1 MNKFSQ
7 LFNDLDESTKT
18 NDRLDHLVKYLIESA
33 PEDSIWVCWFLAGNR
48 IKGAIKT
55 SELRTFASERSGLPL
70 WLLEECYD
78 RVEDLAETIFEHMME
93 SFKDLTSAEETL
105 VYECACDE
113 AVKRVSS

>member
-55 SELRTFASERSGLPL
+55 SELRTFASERSGLQLGCLRNVMIGWEIWQRLFPCSFRL
-70 WLLEECYD
+70 
-78 RVEDLAETIFEHMME
+78 RVKE
-93 SFKDLTSAEETL
+93 K
-105 VYECACDE
+105 
-113 AVKRVSS
+113 

>member
-55 SELRTFASERSGLPL
+55 SELRTFAKVRSSEVLIAPLIRLPAKNQQTQIESSGADSMR
-70 WLLEECYD
+70 YF
-78 RVEDLAETIFEHMME
+78 T
-93 SFKDLTSAEETL
+93 K
-105 VYECACDE
+105 
-113 AVKRVSS
+113 